1 MRRGE
6 ESMRSYYKAYR
17 KVGRINASLAGKL
30 GFSFDGS
37 VYASPGVLSH
47 IKKHHGR
54 QLTRRVKDNLLKVI
68 ESILEQPDYI
78 GVDRKRGSKGALEL
92 IKKVDTTLLLGLEVD
107 LEEEYIYVSTLYPIT
122 KSKIDNRIYSGRI
135 IRYKDL

>member
-1 MRRGE
+1 
-6 ESMRSYYKAYR
+6 MRSYYKAYR

-54 QLTRRVKDNLLKVI
+54 QLTRRVKDNLLNVI

-107 LEEEYIYVSTLYPIT
+107 MEEEYIYVSTLYPIT

>member
-1 MRRGE
+1 
-6 ESMRSYYKAYR
+6 MRSYYKAYR

-135 IRYKDL
+135 IKYKDL

>member
-1 MRRGE
+1 
-6 ESMRSYYKAYR
+6 MRSYYKTYR
-17 KVGRINASLAGKL
+17 KGGRIKASLAGKL
-30 GFSFDGS
+30 GLSFDGS

-107 LEEEYIYVSTLYPIT
+107 LEEEYTYVSTLYPIT

>member
-1 MRRGE
+1 
-6 ESMRSYYKAYR
+6 MRSYYKAYR

-37 VYASPGVLSH
+37 VYASPGVLNH
-47 IKKHHGR
+47 IKKHHGK
-54 QLTRRVKDNLLKVI
+54 QLTRMVKDNLLQVI
-68 ESILEQPDYI
+68 ESIIEEPDYI
-78 GVDRKRGSKGALEL
+78 GVDKKRGINGSLEL

-107 LEEEYIYVSTLYPIT
+107 MDEQYIYVSTLYPIT

-135 IRYKDL
+135 TRFKDLESNNI

>member
-1 MRRGE
+1 
-6 ESMRSYYKAYR
+6 MRSYYKAYK
-17 KVGRINASLAGKL
+17 KVGQINASLAGKL

>member
-1 MRRGE
+1 
-6 ESMRSYYKAYR
+6 MRSYYKAYR

>member
-1 MRRGE
+1 
-6 ESMRSYYKAYR
+6 MRSYYKAYR

-54 QLTRRVKDNLLKVI
+54 QLTRMVKDNLIKVI
-68 ESILEQPDYI
+68 ESIIEEPDYI
-78 GVDRKRGSKGALEL
+78 GVDKKRGHKGALEL
-92 IKKVDTTLLLGLEVD
+92 IKKVDAMILVGLEID
-107 LEEEYIYVSTLYPIT
+107 LEDNYIYVSTLYPIT
-122 KSKIDNRIYSGRI
+122 NSKINNKIYSGRI
-135 IRYKDL
+135 IPFAAI

>member
-1 MRRGE
+1 
-6 ESMRSYYKAYR
+6 MRSYYKAYR

-47 IKKHHGR
+47 IRKHHGR
-54 QLTRRVKDNLLKVI
+54 QLTRMVKDNLIKVI
-68 ESILEQPDYI
+68 ESIIDEPDYI

-107 LEEEYIYVSTLYPIT
+107 LDEEYIYVSTLYPIT

>member
-1 MRRGE
+1 
-6 ESMRSYYKAYR
+6 MRSYYKAYR

-37 VYASPGVLSH
+37 VYASPGVLNH
-47 IKKHHGR
+47 IKRHHGK
-54 QLTRRVKDNLLKVI
+54 QLTRMVKDNLLQVI
-68 ESILEQPDYI
+68 ESIIEEPDYI
-78 GVDRKRGSKGALEL
+78 GVDKKRGINGSLEL

-107 LEEEYIYVSTLYPIT
+107 MDEQYIYVSTLYPIT

-135 IRYKDL
+135 TRFKDLESNNI